1 MDGCSQL
8 TDTFTNAGITI
19 NQMDFSNMPRLQILS
34 IQNCTG
40 LVNDIDLTDNEDI
53 RKVNTAGTSLN
64 VILPSTPKVT
74 NLTLGAP
81 SEIVID
87 SPTVLSPDNLTVK
100 SYEYLDSLE
109 LVNIPNNKG
118 FRMFGKIMKSMGAEM
133 MPNTWVQNGEL
144 TYNTAWMTSTEI
156 YINKGDSVTS
166 NVAGYLH
173 EYYTDGSYR
182 GLACA
187 ANQAYTM
194 GTWKNVDLDYIRY
207 TISSNTPAATLTDDT
222 TSKIL
227 VKYEA

>member
-1 MDGCSQL
+1 
-8 TDTFTNAGITI
+8 
-19 NQMDFSNMPRLQILS
+19 
-34 IQNCTG
+34 
-40 LVNDIDLTDNEDI
+40 
-53 RKVNTAGTSLN
+53 
-64 VILPSTPKVT
+64 
-74 NLTLGAP
+74 
-81 SEIVID
+81 
-87 SPTVLSPDNLTVK
+87 
-100 SYEYLDSLE
+100 
-109 LVNIPNNKG
+109 
-118 FRMFGKIMKSMGAEM
+118 MFGKIMKSMGAEM

-144 TYNTAWMTSTEI
+144 TYNTAWVTSTEI